1 MLRNLENIW
10 SEILV
15 NSEEFAMFAVPK
27 FYTSEMLCLYISDN
41 RNIAGFFRCTYLFQV
56 CRVLANRR
64 KGSASSF
71 MKNIINQIFRH
82 MPKPSENLKSGD
94 NSALTSTQPSEKG
107 KSQSKLE
114 KDKKSFGYSRNV
126 RMFAVFKT
134 KRTNLQTEEVFFIP
148 EHFLSK
154 NKTVGLP
161 VASSLLCDD
170 VRLVANGR
178 LDSLSLF
185 NSFKFINK

>member
-114 KDKKSFGYSRNV
+114 KEIISIQKKVSKLQEECRHEMKSIACCATSISIVQHCTPTSTEVTRLIP
-126 RMFAVFKT
+126 KT
-134 KRTNLQTEEVFFIP
+134 GKRY
-148 EHFLSK
+148 
-154 NKTVGLP
+154 TV
-161 VASSLLCDD
+161 SSWIWI
-170 VRLVANGR
+170 
-178 LDSLSLF
+178 
-185 NSFKFINK
+185 KK

>member
-1 MLRNLENIW
+1 MLWNLENIW
-10 SEILV
+10 SESLV

-114 KDKKSFGYSRNV
+114 KEIISIQKKVSKLQEECRHERNEKYRLLCYINRYCSALFPYFDRSNPV
-126 RMFAVFKT
+126 D
-134 KRTNLQTEEVFFIP
+134 
-148 EHFLSK
+148 SK
-154 NKTVGLP
+154 NWEKVH
-161 VASSLLCDD
+161 
-170 VRLVANGR
+170 RLQ
-178 LDSLSLF
+178 LDLD
-185 NSFKFINK
+185 KEIK